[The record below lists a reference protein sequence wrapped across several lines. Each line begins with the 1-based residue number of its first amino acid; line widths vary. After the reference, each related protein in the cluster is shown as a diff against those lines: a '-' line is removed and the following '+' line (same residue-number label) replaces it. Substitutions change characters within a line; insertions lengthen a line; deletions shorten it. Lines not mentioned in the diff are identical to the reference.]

1 MSAGTINAIVGSGSL
16 ITFPTLLAF
25 GYPAVTA
32 NVSNNIGLVPGGL
45 SAVAGLRGELQGQG
59 GRIRRLAIGSIAG
72 SLLGAILLLTLPSSV
87 FDGVV
92 PVLVIGAALLMA
104 VQPWVAKRLA
114 ARRESA
120 GRSSAEPGWAPTSVT
135 FLAGIY
141 GGYFGAAQGVI
152 LMAALSVLVPDELRR
167 TNALKNVLSTIVNL
181 VAAAFFV
188 VFAHPAWEVV
198 GLLAAGAVVGGLFG
212 ARVARRINPRIL
224 RWTVV
229 IVGLAV
235 GIKLL
240 LD

>member
-1 MSAGTINAIVGSGSL
+1 
-16 ITFPTLLAF
+16 
-25 GYPAVTA
+25 
-32 NVSNNIGLVPGGL
+32 NIGLVPGGL
-45 SAVAGLRGELQGQG
+45 SAVAGLRGELTGQG
-59 GRIRRLAIGSIAG
+59 HRVRRLAIGSITG
-72 SLLGAILLLTLPSSV
+72 SLLGAILLMTLPSSV

-104 VQPWVAKRLA
+104 AQPMVARRLA
-114 ARRESA
+114 ARRMSA
-120 GRSSAEPGWAPTSVT
+120 GRSTAGPGWGATSVT
-135 FLAGIY
+135 FAAGIY

-152 LMAALSVLVPDELRR
+152 LMAALAVLVPDELRR

-188 VFAHPAWEVV
+188 IFASPAWEVV
-198 GLLAAGAVVGGLFG
+198 GLIAAGAVVGGLLG

-229 IVGLAV
+229 VVGLVV

-240 LD
+240 VD